1 MVCGLCVFVLEV
13 EVGDA
18 KRGVGEGRA
27 GKRGSGNEVVK
38 KYHGFN
44 SRGMEYVLPMSFI
57 G

>member
-1 MVCGLCVFVLEV
+1 MCGLCVFVLEV

-44 SRGMEYVLPMSFI
+44 SRGMEYVLLMSFI